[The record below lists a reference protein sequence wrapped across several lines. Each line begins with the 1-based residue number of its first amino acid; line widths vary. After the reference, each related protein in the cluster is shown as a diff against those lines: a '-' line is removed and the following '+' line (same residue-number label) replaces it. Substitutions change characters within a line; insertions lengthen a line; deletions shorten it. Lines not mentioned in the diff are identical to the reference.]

1 RFVKDYEA
9 GRIPREDVERA
20 LQTERQLLQLPP
32 LTFLGSPQAKI
43 AQQQIPGPTI
53 QQVKGYKPRG
63 ERELPPPFEPTPP
76 PVTPPVDPEE
86 PPSEEVTSIQEFKNR
101 VPGDRKSAEL
111 ETLVNKANLSQVI
124 EYFKKHKN
132 PFFVR
137 VAELMDGIQ
146 KQVKLT
152 KPKNL
157 PGAAGQYNFVSDQ
170 ITMDK
175 RYVGDELVMIH
186 EMVHALVARSQLY
199 PSPQQRKFVREIK
212 ALRDYAEKAL
222 RKKGKLIDPRT
233 GRKWYAFNV
242 DRDPNGLGLE
252 FVTEAMSYP
261 EFQYELMQI
270 PYTQSQTI
278 WSKFVEAVAS
288 LLGIK
293 SKNALSEII
302 SLVESLS
309 EMPRPKVP
317 GFPRKSGEELL
328 SNREGQPSGKPPVI
342 RIDPG
347 KKNINQKFPE
357 LQEAARKYARGEIT
371 PSDYAALVNSEKF
384 LGEVREYDF
393 VPAPATDA
401 DAQLAL
407 NKNQILRWKQTE
419 NIKPGTEVGLRL
431 DINAYQN
438 HGVWV
443 NSIHPKD
450 GKVVYAA
457 VSRITN
463 AIFPNAGA
471 KALKVATG
479 ETVKSPFA
487 RIEGNWSPISNED
500 AVKLMQDVFY
510 DPEWTQVGY
519 NPIRHSYFF
528 DRATG
533 DQVVSA
539 DEVIQI
545 GPLVL
550 AKNAVIEEI
559 GSQEGV
565 LYSAEEGVEPESL
578 KTRIIS
584 SAKQAMQKREPL
596 KLAPQVT
603 GEAAQ
608 QLQATFA
615 PENKTI
621 IDK

>member
-1 RFVKDYEA
+1 MLELQGGDPNSLGIVAHPTVQGKFAVRSFDLPFKLSTDQQATAFGTPEKPIVIDPVEAYVKIARETNTPASQRFVKDYEA

-101 VPGDRKSAEL
+101 VPADRKNAEL
-111 ETLVNKANLSQVI
+111 ETRVNKANLSQVI

-137 VAELMDGIQ
+137 VAELMDRIQ

-212 ALRDYAEKAL
+212 TLRNYAEKAL

-242 DRDPNGLGLE
+242 DRDPTGLGLE

-302 SLVESLS
+302 SLVETLS
-309 EMPRPKVP
+309 ETPRPKVP

-347 KKNINQKFPE
+347 KKNINQNISIK
-357 LQEAARKYARGEIT
+357 KY
-371 PSDYAALVNSEKF
+371 
-384 LGEVREYDF
+384 
-393 VPAPATDA
+393 
-401 DAQLAL
+401 
-407 NKNQILRWKQTE
+407 
-419 NIKPGTEVGLRL
+419 
-431 DINAYQN
+431 
-438 HGVWV
+438 
-443 NSIHPKD
+443 
-450 GKVVYAA
+450 
-457 VSRITN
+457 
-463 AIFPNAGA
+463 
-471 KALKVATG
+471 
-479 ETVKSPFA
+479 
-487 RIEGNWSPISNED
+487 
-500 AVKLMQDVFY
+500 
-510 DPEWTQVGY
+510 
-519 NPIRHSYFF
+519 
-528 DRATG
+528 
-533 DQVVSA
+533 
-539 DEVIQI
+539 
-545 GPLVL
+545 
-550 AKNAVIEEI
+550 
-559 GSQEGV
+559 
-565 LYSAEEGVEPESL
+565 
-578 KTRIIS
+578 
-584 SAKQAMQKREPL
+584 
-596 KLAPQVT
+596 
-603 GEAAQ
+603 
-608 QLQATFA
+608 
-615 PENKTI
+615 
-621 IDK
+621 